1 MGMPMGPQSAP
12 QPIPQG
18 GMPQQ
23 SQPPQMQPQ
32 MPPQQGGLGS
42 VGGSAEGRQGFY
54 QYMRGRREQ
63 QMQMQQMR
71 QQQMPIQPQM
81 SMGPFGGPPMGPSP
95 QPPMGPPPRP
105 PMMPNTPVNMGL
117 GAQMPSS
124 GVSSAPQQFM
134 YGGYVDPRRMIR

>member
-1 MGMPMGPQSAP
+1 
-12 QPIPQG
+12 
-18 GMPQQ
+18 
-23 SQPPQMQPQ
+23 
-32 MPPQQGGLGS
+32 
-42 VGGSAEGRQGFY
+42 
-54 QYMRGRREQ
+54 
-63 QMQMQQMR
+63 MQMQQMR

-105 PMMPNTPVNMGL
+105 PMMPNAPVNMGL